1 MDYLELRNEVK
12 YLADVVQDNIAD
24 GQDFHDALSETVD
37 SHGFVIYYHDAWELV
52 TYARFHDAN
61 AYACAE
67 EFVEALDVE
76 GKSMDELMSWMAY
89 GVLYE
94 LVREELECLNDEE
107 AA

>member
-1 MDYLELRNEVK
+1 MDYLEIRNEVK
-12 YLADVVQDNIAD
+12 YLASVVQDNIAD
-24 GQDFHDALSETVD
+24 GQDFHDALHETVE
-37 SHGFVIYYHDAWELV
+37 SHGFVIYYRDAWELV
-52 TYARFHDAN
+52 TYARFNDAN

-76 GKSMDELMSWMAY
+76 GKSLDELMSWMAY

>member
-1 MDYLELRNEVK
+1 MDYLEISNEVK
-12 YLADVVQDNIAD
+12 YLAGVVQDNIAD

-37 SHGFVIYYHDAWELV
+37 GHAFVIYYRDAWELV

-67 EFVEALDVE
+67 ELVDAFDTD
-76 GKSMDELMSWMAY
+76 GKSLDDLMSLMAY

-107 AA
+107 V